1 MASLP
6 GIRYLADHWWVV
18 LLRGIAAIVFGC
30 VAFAWPGLTIALL
43 VLIWGAYALIDGVFS
58 LIGGIRA
65 KYGTLIL
72 LGILGI
78 AAGIVTFLWPGITA
92 ITLLWIIAFWAI
104 FAGVMQIAAAIR
116 LRKEIQGEWVMILS
130 GICTVALGVL
140 LMTYP
145 GAGAVS
151 IAWLIASFAIAW
163 GILLCVLAFRLKGW
177 KGRGGRAVAQPA

>member
-6 GIRYLADHWWVV
+6 GMRYLADHWWAV
-18 LLRGIAAIVFGC
+18 LLRGVAAILFG
-30 VAFAWPGLTIALL
+30 VLAFAWPGLTIALL
-43 VLIWGAYALIDGVFS
+43 VLIWGAYALIDGLFS
-58 LIGGIRA
+58 LIAGIRA

-78 AAGIVTFLWPGITA
+78 AAGVVTFFWPGITA

-116 LRKEIQGEWVMILS
+116 LRKEIQGEWVLILS
-130 GICTVALGVL
+130 GVCTVALGVL
-140 LMTYP
+140 LIMYP

-151 IAWLIASFAIAW
+151 IAWLIASFALAW
-163 GILLCVLAFRLKGW
+163 GLLLVILAFKLKGR
-177 KGRGGRAVAQPA
+177 RGSLRAQPA

>member
-6 GIRYLADHWWVV
+6 GARYLAQHWWVL
-18 LLRGIAAIVFGC
+18 LLRGVLAILFG
-30 VAFAWPGLTIALL
+30 VMAFAWPGLTVALL
-43 VLIWGAYALIDGVFS
+43 VLIWGAYAFIDGVFS
-58 LIGGIRA
+58 LTAGIRA

-72 LGILGI
+72 LGLLGI
-78 AAGIVTFLWPGITA
+78 AAGILTFVWPAITA

-116 LRKEIQGEWVMILS
+116 LRKEIQGEWLLILS

-140 LMTYP
+140 LAMYP

-151 IAWLIASFAIAW
+151 IAWLIASFAVAW
-163 GILLCVLAFRLKGW
+163 GILLCILAFKLKGRL
-177 KGRGGRAVAQPA
+177 GRMTAQTA